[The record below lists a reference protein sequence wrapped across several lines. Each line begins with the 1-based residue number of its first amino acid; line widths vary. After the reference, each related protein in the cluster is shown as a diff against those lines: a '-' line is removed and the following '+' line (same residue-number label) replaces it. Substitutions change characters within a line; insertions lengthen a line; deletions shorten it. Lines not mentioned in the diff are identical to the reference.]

1 MKKYF
6 FKLAIPAV
14 LFCLI
19 FVSCAAELFEEE
31 EKVEFF
37 LPSWPPEDSRQENYP
52 ALSRWLIT
60 ASDGHNIYEFY
71 LPSWE
76 TACSMTLQKNIP
88 YAITAAPVT
97 LLPDG
102 FETLFF
108 KPAGAIY
115 PYFACGNSDSSSE
128 SVRQKL
134 LWEDGFS
141 AYIFLQIVKNKT
153 ASEGNIDFLLRSF
166 NWKKFCTKIRSN
178 ILESKGG
185 KFYNPWQLSSET
197 IIKKLFE
204 GSFDS
209 DCLTAKYIFSVDLQ
223 NLNLTSN
230 SGSALFSSFI
240 PENEMIHLYN
250 CISVKKSS
258 AQSFFFE
265 NQYSAVVTATSAK
278 NVSVLLLYM
287 PIFIP
292 DI

>member
-19 FVSCAAELFEEE
+19 FVSCTTEIFDEE
-31 EKVEFF
+31 EKVEFL
-37 LPSWPPEDSRQENYP
+37 LPSWPPDDSRKENYP

-60 ASDGHNIYEFY
+60 ASSGQSIYEFY
-71 LPSWE
+71 LPSGE
-76 TACSMTLQKNIP
+76 TSCSLSLKKNTP
-88 YAITAAPVT
+88 YAIMASPVT
-97 LLPDG
+97 FLTDG
-102 FETLFF
+102 RETLFF

-115 PYFACGNSDSSSE
+115 PYFTYGESNLFSE
-128 SVRQKL
+128 NLKQQL

-141 AYIFLQIVKNKT
+141 AHIFFQIIKNKPT
-153 ASEGNIDFLLRSF
+153 SEGNIDFLLRSF
-166 NWKKFCTKIRSN
+166 NWKKFCSKIRTNLLDSRD
-178 ILESKGG
+178 G

-209 DCLTAKYIFSVDLQ
+209 GCLDTKYVFSVDLQ
-223 NLNLTSN
+223 NLPLTSAAD
-230 SGSALFSSFI
+230 SILLSSFI
-240 PENEMIHLYN
+240 PENETIHLHN
-250 CISVKKSS
+250 QVSVKKSI
-258 AQSFFFE
+258 AQSFLFE
-265 NQYSAVVTATSAK
+265 NQYSVVVTATSAK
-278 NVSVLLLYM
+278 NLSVLLLYM